1 MVYRFET
8 TEQNNQKAND
18 YETKA
23 LLYLLSFRKDSKQIE
38 VFAIDC
44 FNDVTG
50 CNKLYD
56 KLWDVQ
62 SKNVKSL
69 TPRTIGKA
77 LYTLFSNY
85 EHDFPFEKFV
95 LFIPKLQ
102 ERYLVNENLETY
114 DITNFK
120 PEEQIKVIAG
130 LEKEYNDRKNIKPST
145 KKIQDFFLHLKFV
158 VGNKDKAEY
167 IKKITNFKNNIAKE
181 KFYEDIFNEIRDKQT
196 AYKNIVIHNQEIST
210 PSEVANT
217 RKIFKR
223 IDFDTLIINRFIGY
237 DLFEDLNR
245 IPNSFFDYLRDKN
258 SEERKDIIQ
267 NANTEIARFLFDKN
281 NKKIF
286 WRFFEHIIIT
296 IQENT
301 YLSNEGIYNV
311 LKTSDIKIPKELSE
325 ETLLYLVSLVKD
337 GWQGDAYD
345 ED

>member
-50 CNKLYD
+50 CSRLYD

-62 SKNVKSL
+62 SKNVQSL
-69 TPRTIGKA
+69 TPRTVGKA
-77 LYTLFSNY
+77 LYTLFYNF
-85 EHDFPFEKFV
+85 EHEFPFEEFV
-95 LFIPKLQ
+95 LFMPKLQ
-102 ERYLVNENLETY
+102 KRYLINENLESY
-114 DITNFK
+114 NISNFK
-120 PEEQIKVIAG
+120 PKEQSKVIAG
-130 LEKEYNDRKNIKPST
+130 LEKEYKDRKSIKPNIG
-145 KKIQDFFLHLKFV
+145 KFQDFFKHLKFV
-158 VGNKDKAEY
+158 VGDKNKSEY

-196 AYKNIVIHNQEIST
+196 AYKNIVVHNQKIST
-210 PSEVANT
+210 PSEVADT

-223 IDFDTLIINRFIGY
+223 VDFDTLIINRFIGY
-237 DLFEDLNR
+237 DLFENLNR

-267 NANTEIARFLFDKN
+267 TSNSEIARFLFDKN
-281 NKKIF
+281 NKKRF

-296 IQENT
+296 IQENID
-301 YLSNEGIYNV
+301 LSSEEIYDI
-311 LKTSDIKIPKELSE
+311 LKTSDIKIPQELSK
-325 ETLLYLVSLVKD
+325 ETLLYLISLVKD
-337 GWQGDAYD
+337 GWQGEIQD
-345 ED
+345 EN